1 LIVESR
7 NVDNP
12 LIWPIVEVIKGHA
25 VPVVTAAFNDGY
37 NHEAYVIH
45 FQYTG

>member
-1 LIVESR
+1 
-7 NVDNP
+7 VDNL

-25 VPVVTAAFNDGY
+25 VPVVTATFNGGY

-45 FQYTG
+45 CQNTG